1 LDKIINIHIALK
13 YNYTILKIMHKI
25 ILFSLFILLSKSVY
39 GEMIKP
45 DPSIGPKEVILI
57 QLKALQKNNSPFDD
71 AGIEQTWEFAHPN
84 NRMYTGPLDN
94 FIRMIK
100 NPSYSMMI
108 DHLEHNIIPVQE
120 QEKSSYYFVELTDS
134 NGKKFGFEWTVEKVE
149 QNGEFKDCW
158 MTVGVSRPMP
168 LSQAS

>member
-1 LDKIINIHIALK
+1 MQKIL
-13 YNYTILKIMHKI
+13 YI
-25 ILFSLFILLSKSVY
+25 ILFFLISFNINA
-39 GEMIKP
+39 EMIKP
-45 DPSIGPKEVILI
+45 DPTISAKEVISI
-57 QLKALQKNNSPFDD
+57 QLKALQINNSPFED

-84 NRMYTGPLDN
+84 NRKFTGPLNN

-108 DHLEHNIIPVQE
+108 DHMDHEIILVE
-120 QEKSSYYFVELTDS
+120 ENETTSYYFVELTDV
-134 NGKKFGFEWTVEKVE
+134 NGKKYGFEWTVEKVSD
-149 QNGEFKDCW
+149 NGEFKDCW

>member
-1 LDKIINIHIALK
+1 MQKSL
-13 YNYTILKIMHKI
+13 YI
-25 ILFSLFILLSKSVY
+25 ILFFFISLNLNA
-39 GEMIKP
+39 EMIKP
-45 DPSIGPKEVILI
+45 NPSISAKDVISI
-57 QLKALQKNNSPFDD
+57 QLKALQTNNSPFED

-84 NRMYTGPLDN
+84 NRKFTGPLNN

-108 DHLEHNIIPVQE
+108 DHLEHNIIAVEE
-120 QEKSSYYFVELTDS
+120 QETSSYYFVELTDV
-134 NGKKFGFEWTVEKVE
+134 NGKKYGFEWTVQKVSE
-149 QNGEFKDCW
+149 NGEFKNCW

>member
-1 LDKIINIHIALK
+1 MQKIL
-13 YNYTILKIMHKI
+13 YI
-25 ILFSLFILLSKSVY
+25 ILFFIISFKINA
-39 GEMIKP
+39 EMIKP
-45 DPSIGPKEVILI
+45 DPTISAKEVISI
-57 QLKALQKNNSPFDD
+57 QLKALQINNSPFED

-84 NRMYTGPLDN
+84 NRKFTGPLNN

-108 DHLEHNIIPVQE
+108 DHMDHKIIPVE
-120 QEKSSYYFVELTDS
+120 EKETTSYYFVELTDV
-134 NGKKFGFEWTVEKVE
+134 NGKKYGFEWTVEKVSE
-149 QNGEFKDCW
+149 NGEFKDCW

>member
-1 LDKIINIHIALK
+1 MQKIL
-13 YNYTILKIMHKI
+13 YV
-25 ILFSLFILLSKSVY
+25 ILFFLVSLNINA
-39 GEMIKP
+39 EMIKP
-45 DPSIGPKEVILI
+45 DPTISAKDVISI
-57 QLKALQKNNSPFDD
+57 QLKALQINNSPFED

-84 NRMYTGPLDN
+84 NRKFTGPLNN

-108 DHLEHNIIPVQE
+108 DHMDHKIIPVE
-120 QEKSSYYFVELTDS
+120 EKETTSYYFVELTDV
-134 NGKKFGFEWTVEKVE
+134 NGKKYGFEWTVEKVSE
-149 QNGEFKDCW
+149 NGEFKDCW

>member
-1 LDKIINIHIALK
+1 MQKIL
-13 YNYTILKIMHKI
+13 YI
-25 ILFSLFILLSKSVY
+25 ILFFLISLNINA
-39 GEMIKP
+39 EMIKP
-45 DPSIGPKEVILI
+45 DPSISAKDVISI
-57 QLKALQKNNSPFDD
+57 QLKALQTNNTPFED

-84 NRMYTGPLDN
+84 NRKFTGPLNN

-108 DHLEHNIIPVQE
+108 DHLEHNIIPVE
-120 QEKSSYYFVELTDS
+120 EKETNSYYFVELTDV
-134 NGKKFGFEWTVEKVE
+134 NGKKYGFEWTVEKVTE
-149 QNGEFKDCW
+149 NGDFKDCW

>member
-1 LDKIINIHIALK
+1 MQKILYIIIFSIISLNINA
-13 YNYTILKIMHKI
+13 
-25 ILFSLFILLSKSVY
+25 
-39 GEMIKP
+39 EMIKP
-45 DPSIGPKEVILI
+45 DPTISAKDVISI
-57 QLKALQKNNSPFDD
+57 QLKALQINNSPFED

-84 NRMYTGPLDN
+84 NRKFTGPLNN

-108 DHLEHNIIPVQE
+108 DHMDHKIIPVE
-120 QEKSSYYFVELTDS
+120 EKETTSYYFVELTDV
-134 NGKKFGFEWTVEKVE
+134 NGKKYGFEWTVEKVSE
-149 QNGEFKDCW
+149 NGEFKDCW

>member
-1 LDKIINIHIALK
+1 MQKIL
-13 YNYTILKIMHKI
+13 YI
-25 ILFSLFILLSKSVY
+25 ILFFVISFNINA
-39 GEMIKP
+39 EMIKP
-45 DPSIGPKEVILI
+45 DPTISAKEVISI
-57 QLKALQKNNSPFDD
+57 QLKALQINNSPFED

-84 NRMYTGPLDN
+84 NRKFTGPLNN

-108 DHLEHNIIPVQE
+108 DHMDHKIIPVE
-120 QEKSSYYFVELTDS
+120 EKETTSYYFVELTDV
-134 NGKKFGFEWTVEKVE
+134 NGKKYGFEWTVEKVSE
-149 QNGEFKDCW
+149 NGEFKDCW

>member
-1 LDKIINIHIALK
+1 MQKTLYVIIFFLISLNINA
-13 YNYTILKIMHKI
+13 
-25 ILFSLFILLSKSVY
+25 
-39 GEMIKP
+39 EMIKP
-45 DPSIGPKEVILI
+45 DPTISAKDVISI
-57 QLKALQKNNSPFDD
+57 QLKALQLNNSPYED

-84 NRMYTGPLDN
+84 NRKFTGPLNN

-108 DHLEHNIIPVQE
+108 DHMDHKIIPVE
-120 QEKSSYYFVELTDS
+120 EKETTSYYFVELTDV
-134 NGKKFGFEWTVEKVE
+134 NGKKYGFEWTVEKVSE
-149 QNGEFKDCW
+149 NGEFKDCW

>member
-1 LDKIINIHIALK
+1 MQKII
-13 YNYTILKIMHKI
+13 YI
-25 ILFSLFILLSKSVY
+25 IFFFLISLSINA
-39 GEMIKP
+39 EMIKP
-45 DPSIGPKEVILI
+45 DPTISSKDVISI
-57 QLKALQKNNSPFDD
+57 QLKALQINNSPFED

-84 NRMYTGPLDN
+84 NRKFTGPLNN

-108 DHLEHNIIPVQE
+108 DHIDHKIISVE
-120 QEKSSYYFVELTDS
+120 EKETTSYYFVELTDV
-134 NGKKFGFEWTVEKVE
+134 NGKKYGFEWTVEKVSE
-149 QNGEFKDCW
+149 EGEFKDCW

>member
-1 LDKIINIHIALK
+1 MQKIL
-13 YNYTILKIMHKI
+13 YI
-25 ILFSLFILLSKSVY
+25 ILIFLISLGINA
-39 GEMIKP
+39 EMIKP
-45 DPSIGPKEVILI
+45 DPTISSKDVISI
-57 QLKALQKNNSPFDD
+57 QLKALQINNSPFED

-84 NRMYTGPLDN
+84 NRKFTGPLNN

-108 DHLEHNIIPVQE
+108 DHMDHKIIPVE
-120 QEKSSYYFVELTDS
+120 EKETTSYYFVELTDV
-134 NGKKFGFEWTVEKVE
+134 NGKKYGFEWTVEKVTE
-149 QNGEFKDCW
+149 NGDFKDCW

>member
-1 LDKIINIHIALK
+1 MQKIL
-13 YNYTILKIMHKI
+13 YI
-25 ILFSLFILLSKSVY
+25 ILFFLISFNINA
-39 GEMIKP
+39 EMIKP
-45 DPSIGPKEVILI
+45 DPTISAKDVISI
-57 QLKALQKNNSPFDD
+57 QLKALQINNSPFED

-84 NRMYTGPLDN
+84 NRKFTGPLNN

-108 DHLEHNIIPVQE
+108 DHMDHKIIPVE
-120 QEKSSYYFVELTDS
+120 EKETTSYYFVELTDV
-134 NGKKFGFEWTVEKVE
+134 NGKKYGFEWTVEKVSE
-149 QNGEFKDCW
+149 NGEFKDCW

>member
-1 LDKIINIHIALK
+1 
-13 YNYTILKIMHKI
+13 MHKI
-25 ILFSLFILLSKSVY
+25 LYIILFFLISLNVNA
-39 GEMIKP
+39 EMIKP
-45 DPSIGPKEVILI
+45 DPSINAKDVISI
-57 QLKALQKNNSPFDD
+57 QLKALQINNSPFED

-84 NRMYTGPLDN
+84 NRKLTGPLNN

-108 DHLEHNIIPVQE
+108 DHLEHNIIPVE
-120 QEKSSYYFVELTDS
+120 EKETNSYYFVELTDV
-134 NGKKFGFEWTVEKVE
+134 NGKKYGFEWTVEKVSE
-149 QNGEFKDCW
+149 NGEFKDCW

>member
-1 LDKIINIHIALK
+1 
-13 YNYTILKIMHKI
+13 MHKI
-25 ILFSLFILLSKSVY
+25 ILFSLFILLSKNVY

-45 DPSIGPKEVILI
+45 DPSIGPKEVISI
-57 QLKALQKNNSPFDD
+57 QLKALQKNNLPFDD

-84 NRMYTGPLDN
+84 NRKFTGPLNN

-108 DHLEHNIIPVQE
+108 DHLEHNIIPVE
-120 QEKSSYYFVELTDS
+120 EKETSSYFFVELIDV
-134 NGKKFGFEWTVEKVE
+134 NGKKYGFEWTVEKVSE
-149 QNGEFKDCW
+149 NGDYKDCW
-158 MTVGVSRPMP
+158 MTVGVSTPML

>member
-1 LDKIINIHIALK
+1 MQKIL
-13 YNYTILKIMHKI
+13 YVV
-25 ILFSLFILLSKSVY
+25 LFVLISLNLNAD
-39 GEMIKP
+39 MIKP
-45 DPSIGPKEVILI
+45 DPSISAKDVISI
-57 QLKALQKNNSPFDD
+57 QLKALQINNSPFED

-84 NRMYTGPLDN
+84 NRKYTGPLNN

-108 DHLEHNIIPVQE
+108 DHLEHKIIPVE
-120 QEKSSYYFVELTDS
+120 EEETISYYFVELIDV
-134 NGKKFGFEWTVEKVE
+134 NGKKYGFEWTVEKVSE
-149 QNGEFKDCW
+149 NGEFKDCW

>member
-1 LDKIINIHIALK
+1 
-13 YNYTILKIMHKI
+13 MHKI
-25 ILFSLFILLSKSVY
+25 LYIILFFLIPLNLNA
-39 GEMIKP
+39 EMIKP
-45 DPSIGPKEVILI
+45 DPSISAKDVISI
-57 QLKALQKNNSPFDD
+57 QLKALQINNSPFED

-84 NRMYTGPLDN
+84 NRKFTGPLNN

-108 DHLEHNIIPVQE
+108 DHLEHDIIPVEE
-120 QEKSSYYFVELTDS
+120 QETISYYFVELTDV
-134 NGKKFGFEWTVEKVE
+134 NGKKYGFEWSVEKVSE
-149 QNGEFKDCW
+149 NGEFKDCW

>member
-1 LDKIINIHIALK
+1 MQKIL
-13 YNYTILKIMHKI
+13 YI
-25 ILFSLFILLSKSVY
+25 ILFFLISFNINA
-39 GEMIKP
+39 EMIKP
-45 DPSIGPKEVILI
+45 DPKISAKDVISI
-57 QLKALQKNNSPFDD
+57 QLKALQINNSPFED

-84 NRMYTGPLDN
+84 NRKSTGPLNN

-108 DHLEHNIIPVQE
+108 DHLEHNIIPVE
-120 QEKSSYYFVELTDS
+120 EKETSSYYFVELIDV
-134 NGKKFGFEWTVEKVE
+134 NGKKYGFEWTVEKVIE
-149 QNGEFKDCW
+149 NGEFKDCW

>member
-1 LDKIINIHIALK
+1 
-13 YNYTILKIMHKI
+13 MHKI
-25 ILFSLFILLSKSVY
+25 LYIILFFLISLNLNA
-39 GEMIKP
+39 EMIRP
-45 DPSIGPKEVILI
+45 DPSISAKDVISI
-57 QLKALQKNNSPFDD
+57 QLKALQINNSPFEN

-84 NRMYTGPLDN
+84 NRKFTGPLNN

-108 DHLEHNIIPVQE
+108 DHLEHNIILVEE
-120 QEKSSYYFVELTDS
+120 QETSSYYFVELTDV
-134 NGKKFGFEWTVEKVE
+134 NGKKYGFEWTVEKVTE
-149 QNGEFKDCW
+149 NGEFKDCW